1 MILDVGPLKLYVPRV
16 PAGGSWL
23 NLSDDA
29 DSSGDGDGI
38 LSKLPFTPKY
48 AAEVIAVFLGE
59 LAYQNRFNDI

>member
-1 MILDVGPLKLYVPRV
+1 MVLGVGPLSLYVPRM

-29 DSSGDGDGI
+29 DSSGDGV

-59 LAYQNRFNDI
+59 LAYQNRFHDI